1 MVWLAVAIGGAL
13 GAPLRF
19 VTDRWVQW
27 RAFGDHE
34 SRAWPLGTLVVNV
47 AGGLA
52 LGLIVG
58 ATRYGSLGP
67 LPAAALGTGLCGA
80 LTTFSTVSVE
90 VVRLAENER
99 WAGAA
104 AAAAANLVL
113 TTLAGAA
120 GLGLAAAA
128 L

>member
-19 VTDRWVQW
+19 VTDRRVQW

-34 SRAWPLGTLVVNV
+34 SSAWPLGTLVVNL
-47 AGGLA
+47 AGALA

-58 ATRYGSLGP
+58 AGRYGPLGP
-67 LPAAALGTGLCGA
+67 LPSAALGTGVCGA

-90 VVRLAENER
+90 TVRLVERER
-99 WAGAA
+99 W
-104 AAAAANLVL
+104 
-113 TTLAGAA
+113 
-120 GLGLAAAA
+120 LAAATVAATNLILTVAVAAVGLWVAAA
-128 L
+128 LW